1 MADINVNIV
10 EKTIKANRTPLSM
23 IGGNLFGQDVF
34 QPQVRT
40 FNPDYEKIIEQ
51 IKQSGNADL
60 CLNRSPRRFNI
71 FATTVSDM
79 RIKENIA
86 GDVVCKINPDTDQEI
101 EIPAS
106 TLGSFGKTTEE
117 AVKEAIKNPEKKM
130 VFSDP
135 KKMGIYLNALNR
147 AEIARLDKIIAECE
161 KAKAQL
167 VSTISRND
175 QQVASYFDEKTNS
188 KPKADVSVNVHME
201 SQIHGGSL
209 NS

>member
-1 MADINVNIV
+1 MADININIV

-34 QPQVRT
+34 SPQTRVY
-40 FNPDYEKIIEQ
+40 NPDYEKVIEQ

-86 GDVVCKINPDTDQEI
+86 GEVVCKLNPDTDQEI

-106 TLGSFGKTTEE
+106 TLESFGKTTEE

-135 KKMGIYLNALNR
+135 KKMNVYLNALNR

-167 VSTISRND
+167 VSTISRNE
-175 QQVASYFDEKTNS
+175 QQVTSYYDEKSNS
-188 KPKADVSVNVHME
+188 KPKADVSINVHME
-201 SQIHGGSL
+201 S
-209 NS
+209 

>member
-1 MADINVNIV
+1 MIMAEINVNIV

-34 QPQVRT
+34 SPQTRT
-40 FNPDYEKIIEQ
+40 YNPDYEKIIDQ
-51 IKQSGNADL
+51 VKSGGNADL

-79 RIKENIA
+79 RVKENIA
-86 GDVVCKINPDTDQEI
+86 GEVVLKINPDTDREI

-117 AVKEAIKNPEKKM
+117 AVREAMKNPEKKM

-135 KKMGIYLNALNR
+135 KKLNEFLNALNR
-147 AEIARLDKIIAECE
+147 AEIARLDKIISECE
-161 KAKAQL
+161 KAKSQC
-167 VSTISRND
+167 VSTISRNEAS
-175 QQVASYFDEKTNS
+175 VAAYFDEKTSS
-188 KPKADVSVNVHME
+188 KPAADVSVSVH
-201 SQIHGGSL
+201 IDA
-209 NS
+209 

>member
-1 MADINVNIV
+1 MADININIV

-34 QPQVRT
+34 SPQTRVY
-40 FNPDYEKIIEQ
+40 NPDYEKVIEQ

-86 GDVVCKINPDTDQEI
+86 GEVVCKLNPDTDQEI

-106 TLGSFGKTTEE
+106 TLESFGKTTEE

-135 KKMGIYLNALNR
+135 KKMNVYLNALNR

-167 VSTISRND
+167 VSTISRNE
-175 QQVASYFDEKTNS
+175 QQVASYYDEKSNS

-201 SQIHGGSL
+201 S
-209 NS
+209 

>member
-1 MADINVNIV
+1 MADININIV

-34 QPQVRT
+34 SPQTRVY
-40 FNPDYEKIIEQ
+40 NPDYEKVIEQ

-86 GDVVCKINPDTDQEI
+86 GEVVCKLNPDTDQEI

-106 TLGSFGKTTEE
+106 TLESFGKTTEE

-135 KKMGIYLNALNR
+135 KKMNVYLNALNR

-167 VSTISRND
+167 VSTISRNE
-175 QQVASYFDEKTNS
+175 QQVTSYYDEKSNS

-201 SQIHGGSL
+201 S
-209 NS
+209 

>member
-1 MADINVNIV
+1 MADININIV

-34 QPQVRT
+34 SPQTRVY
-40 FNPDYEKIIEQ
+40 NPDYEKLIEQ

-86 GDVVCKINPDTDQEI
+86 GEVVCKLNPDTDQEI

-106 TLGSFGKTTEE
+106 TLESFGKTTEE

-135 KKMGIYLNALNR
+135 KKMNVYLNALNR

-167 VSTISRND
+167 VSTISRNE
-175 QQVASYFDEKTNS
+175 QQVASYYDEKSNS

-201 SQIHGGSL
+201 S
-209 NS
+209 

>member
-1 MADINVNIV
+1 MIMADININIV

-34 QPQVRT
+34 SPQTRVY
-40 FNPDYEKIIEQ
+40 NPDYEKVIEQ

-86 GDVVCKINPDTDQEI
+86 GEVVCKLNPDTDQEI

-106 TLGSFGKTTEE
+106 TLESFGKTTEE

-135 KKMGIYLNALNR
+135 KKMNVYLNALNR

-167 VSTISRND
+167 VSTISRNE
-175 QQVASYFDEKTNS
+175 QQVTSYYDEKSNS

-201 SQIHGGSL
+201 S
-209 NS
+209 

>member
-1 MADINVNIV
+1 MADINENIV

-34 QPQVRT
+34 SPQTRV
-40 FNPDYEKIIEQ
+40 FNPDYEKVIEQ

-86 GDVVCKINPDTDQEI
+86 GEVVCKLNPDTDQEI

-106 TLGSFGKTTEE
+106 TLESFGKTTEE

-130 VFSDP
+130 VFSNP
-135 KKMGIYLNALNR
+135 KKMNVYLNALNR

-167 VSTISRND
+167 VSAISRNE
-175 QQVASYFDEKTNS
+175 QQVASYYDEKSNS

-201 SQIHGGSL
+201 AQTYGSSL
-209 NS
+209 IS

>member
-1 MADINVNIV
+1 MADININIV

-34 QPQVRT
+34 RPQTRMY
-40 FNPDYEKIIEQ
+40 NPDYEKVIEQ

-86 GDVVCKINPDTDQEI
+86 GEVVCKLNPDTDQEI
-101 EIPAS
+101 EVPAS
-106 TLGSFGKTTEE
+106 VLESFGKTTEE

-135 KKMGIYLNALNR
+135 KKMNVYLNALNR

-167 VSTISRND
+167 VSTISRNE
-175 QQVASYFDEKTNS
+175 QQVTSYYDEKSNS

-201 SQIHGGSL
+201 S
-209 NS
+209 

>member
-34 QPQVRT
+34 SPQTRVY
-40 FNPDYEKIIEQ
+40 NPDYEKVIEQ

-86 GDVVCKINPDTDQEI
+86 GEVVCKLNPDTDQEI

-106 TLGSFGKTTEE
+106 TLESFGKTTEE

-135 KKMGIYLNALNR
+135 KKMNVYLNALNR

-167 VSTISRND
+167 VSTISRNE
-175 QQVASYFDEKTNS
+175 QQVASYYDEKSNS

-201 SQIHGGSL
+201 S
-209 NS
+209 